1 MTIVMNTVVASS
13 GSDPWVQSGCEERS
27 MAITDCGK
35 TDRGL
40 IGKVADWRDAS
51 AWGRFDATYRPMVR
65 GWGRRFGLRGDDLE
79 ELCQVVMIWLSRK
92 ISSFHDGPSKPF
104 RAWLRCVVSS
114 RAIDLLRARRRSL
127 PIIDPEVMSDARPLP
142 GLQSSSRSDGRRFP
156 MVPDEVLQAVR
167 CRVQPESWR
176 IFWMV
181 RVEGMS
187 VDEVRHLF
195 GKTYAAT
202 YRNQERV
209 ARMLRIEME
218 RHGKTWTSM
227 SRRS

>member
-1 MTIVMNTVVASS
+1 
-13 GSDPWVQSGCEERS
+13 
-27 MAITDCGK
+27 MAIADCGK

-65 GWGRRFGLRGDDLE
+65 SWGRRFGFEGDDLE

-92 ISSFHDGPSKPF
+92 ITSFRDEPTRTF

-114 RAIDLLRARRRSL
+114 RAIDLLRARRRAL
-127 PIIDPEVMSDARPLP
+127 PNIDPDVMVDERPLP
-142 GLQSSSRSDGRRFP
+142 PLDSTRCSKTDPVRS
-156 MVPDEVLQAVR
+156 VPAEVLQTVQR
-167 CRVQPESWR
+167 RVQPESWR

-209 ARMLRIEME
+209 ARMLRAEME
-218 RHGKTWTSM
+218 RFQSTDA
-227 SRRS
+227 

>member
-1 MTIVMNTVVASS
+1 
-13 GSDPWVQSGCEERS
+13 
-27 MAITDCGK
+27 MAIADCGK

-51 AWGRFDATYRPMVR
+51 AWGRFDAMYRPMVR
-65 GWGRRFGLRGDDLE
+65 RWGRRFGFEGDDLE
-79 ELCQVVMIWLSRK
+79 ELCQIVMIWLSRK
-92 ISSFHDGPSKPF
+92 ITSFRDEPSRTF

-114 RAIDLLRARRRSL
+114 RAIDLLRARRRSM
-127 PIIDPEVMSDARPLP
+127 PVIDPDTMVDARPLRD
-142 GLQSSSRSDGRRFP
+142 LDSTTRSGGDRLRS
-156 MVPDEVLQAVR
+156 VPDEVLQSVQR
-167 CRVQPESWR
+167 RVHPENWR

-209 ARMLRIEME
+209 ARMLRDELE
-218 RHGKTWTSM
+218 RSGKTYA
-227 SRRS
+227 

>member
-1 MTIVMNTVVASS
+1 
-13 GSDPWVQSGCEERS
+13 
-27 MAITDCGK
+27 
-35 TDRGL
+35 
-40 IGKVADWRDAS
+40 
-51 AWGRFDATYRPMVR
+51 
-65 GWGRRFGLRGDDLE
+65 
-79 ELCQVVMIWLSRK
+79 
-92 ISSFHDGPSKPF
+92 
-104 RAWLRCVVSS
+104 
-114 RAIDLLRARRRSL
+114 
-127 PIIDPEVMSDARPLP
+127 
-142 GLQSSSRSDGRRFP
+142 

>member
-1 MTIVMNTVVASS
+1 
-13 GSDPWVQSGCEERS
+13 
-27 MAITDCGK
+27 MAITDCGE

-51 AWGRFDATYRPMVR
+51 AWNRFDALYRPMVR
-65 GWGRRFGLRGDDLE
+65 GWGRRFGLQGDDLE

-92 ISSFHDGPSKPF
+92 ITSFHEAPSKTF

-127 PIIDPEVMSDARPLP
+127 PVIDPDAMSDARSPAELP
-142 GLQSSSRSDGRRFP
+142 STSRPAGGRLP
-156 MVPDEVLQAVR
+156 SVPDEVLQSVR
-167 CRVQPESWR
+167 RRVQPESWR

-181 RVEGMS
+181 RVEGVP

-195 GKTYAAT
+195 GKTYAAA

-209 ARMLRIEME
+209 ARMLRAELE
-218 RHGKTWTSM
+218 RHGKSSASD
-227 SRRS
+227 SRRR